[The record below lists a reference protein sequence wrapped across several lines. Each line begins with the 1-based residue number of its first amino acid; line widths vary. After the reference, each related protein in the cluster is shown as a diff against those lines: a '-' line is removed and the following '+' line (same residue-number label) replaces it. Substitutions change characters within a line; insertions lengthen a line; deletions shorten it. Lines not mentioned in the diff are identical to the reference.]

1 MNSQRILAQ
10 IGGLYGQLRQ
20 LEMAYAVA
28 LEDELKQLRQELAKA
43 LEKKKEIPKDGKKT

>member
-10 IGGLYGQLRQ
+10 IGGLSIQQKQ

-28 LEDELKQLRQELAKA
+28 LEDEIKQAHQEIQRLQE
-43 LEKKKEIPKDGKKT
+43 EKKEPKDGEKT